1 MLITRA
7 AIVFHTECDRC
18 GKRGPMRISE
28 TAAGVAAEK
37 YGFFALQKQGDT
49 YHACCLRCKAA
60 LERPG
65 KTLHRKKTPAHNKS
79 SHGTNTPLRGNVD

>member
-7 AIVFHTECDRC
+7 AIVFEIECDRC
-18 GKRGPMRISE
+18 GKRGPIRTSE
-28 TAAGVAAEK
+28 MAASAAAES
-37 YGFFALQKQGDT
+37 YGFFAVQKKART
-49 YHACCLRCKAA
+49 YHACSLLCKVA
-60 LERPG
+60 LERSR

>member
-7 AIVFHTECDRC
+7 AIVFGIECDFC
-18 GKRGPMRISE
+18 GGRGPIRTSE
-28 TAAGVAAEK
+28 TAAWVAAEK
-37 YGFFALQKQGDT
+37 YGFFAVEKHGDT
-49 YHACCLRCKAA
+49 YHTCSLLCKAA
-60 LERPG
+60 LKRSR